1 MAILSDR
8 WIRRMAQDKGMIE
21 PFVDGQKRDGV
32 ISYGLSSYGYDA
44 RVGNDFKI
52 FTNVNSAVVD
62 PKNFAENSFVDRTTD
77 ICIIPPNSFALA
89 RTVEYFRIPRDVLVI
104 CVGKS
109 TYARCGIIVNVTPLE
124 PEWEGHVTLEF
135 SNTTP
140 LPARIYAN
148 EGACPVPVPAG
159 QRALRGFLQRQGRQ
173 VPGPA
178 RRHLAE
184 DLSGRKSMDRIR
196 IKGGRQLKGELRIS
210 GSKNASLP
218 LMVAALLSDKKLTLH
233 NVPRLADITTM
244 IQLLQQHGV
253 EIQAAPGENGH
264 AHGTTLILQAGKI
277 SSTTAPYDIVRK
289 MRASVLVLGPLLA
302 REGVARVSLP
312 GGCAIGARPVDLHI
326 AGLKAMGA
334 EIDIDGGY
342 MVARA
347 PKGLKGARYTFPKV
361 SVGATENLM
370 MAAALAK
377 GTTVLD
383 NAAREPEITDLA
395 KCLVAMGVPVGGVG
409 TETLTI
415 EGVSSLKETAHS
427 VIPDRIE
434 TGTYAMAVAMT
445 AGDVELVGGRLD
457 LIETAAQTLRSAGV
471 TLEQTAR
478 GLRVQRTNGALR
490 GVDVM
495 TEPYP
500 GFPTDLQAQMMAL
513 MTRAEGASM
522 ITETVFESRFMHVPE
537 LSRMGANVTIHHE
550 SALVRGVRKLRGA
563 DVMATDLRAS
573 VSLAIAALA
582 AEGDTT
588 LHRVYHLDRGYERLE
603 EKLGAC
609 GADIERLKG

>member
-1 MAILSDR
+1 
-8 WIRRMAQDKGMIE
+8 
-21 PFVDGQKRDGV
+21 
-32 ISYGLSSYGYDA
+32 
-44 RVGNDFKI
+44 
-52 FTNVNSAVVD
+52 
-62 PKNFAENSFVDRTTD
+62 
-77 ICIIPPNSFALA
+77 
-89 RTVEYFRIPRDVLVI
+89 
-104 CVGKS
+104 
-109 TYARCGIIVNVTPLE
+109 
-124 PEWEGHVTLEF
+124 
-135 SNTTP
+135 
-140 LPARIYAN
+140 
-148 EGACPVPVPAG
+148 
-159 QRALRGFLQRQGRQ
+159 
-173 VPGPA
+173 
-178 RRHLAE
+178 
-184 DLSGRKSMDRIR
+184 MDRIR
-196 IKGGRQLKGELRIS
+196 IKGGRQLKGEITVS
-210 GSKNASLP
+210 GSKNACLP
-218 LMVAALLSDKKLTLH
+218 VMAAALLTDKPLTLK

-244 IQLLQQHGV
+244 MQLLQQHGV
-253 EIQAAPGENGH
+253 EIQAAAGENGH
-264 AHGTTLILQAGKI
+264 SHGTTLTLRGSRIT
-277 SSTTAPYDIVRK
+277 STTAPYDIVRK

-302 REGVARVSLP
+302 REGEARVSLP

-383 NAAREPEITDLA
+383 NAAREPEITNLA
-395 KCLVAMGVPVGGVG
+395 ECLAAMGVPVSGIG

-415 EGVSSLKETAHS
+415 EGVSALKEATHS

-457 LIETAAQTLRSAGV
+457 LIETAAQTLRAAGV
-471 TLEQTAR
+471 TLESTER
-478 GLRVQRTNGALR
+478 GLRVQRTNGALH

-522 ITETVFESRFMHVPE
+522 ITETIFESRFMHVPE
-537 LSRMGANVTIHHE
+537 LARMGANVTIHHE
-550 SALVRGVRKLRGA
+550 SALVRGVPRLRGA

-573 VSLAIAALA
+573 VSLAIAGLV

-588 LHRVYHLDRGYERLE
+588 LHRVYHLDRGFERLE
-603 EKLGAC
+603 EKLAAC

>member
-1 MAILSDR
+1 
-8 WIRRMAQDKGMIE
+8 
-21 PFVDGQKRDGV
+21 
-32 ISYGLSSYGYDA
+32 
-44 RVGNDFKI
+44 
-52 FTNVNSAVVD
+52 
-62 PKNFAENSFVDRTTD
+62 
-77 ICIIPPNSFALA
+77 
-89 RTVEYFRIPRDVLVI
+89 
-104 CVGKS
+104 
-109 TYARCGIIVNVTPLE
+109 
-124 PEWEGHVTLEF
+124 
-135 SNTTP
+135 
-140 LPARIYAN
+140 
-148 EGACPVPVPAG
+148 
-159 QRALRGFLQRQGRQ
+159 
-173 VPGPA
+173 
-178 RRHLAE
+178 
-184 DLSGRKSMDRIR
+184 MDRIR
-196 IKGGRQLKGELRIS
+196 IKGGRQLKGDIRIS
-210 GSKNASLP
+210 GSKNATLP
-218 LMVAALLSDKKLTLH
+218 LMVAALLSDKKLVLH

-244 IQLLQQHGV
+244 IQLLSQHGV
-253 EIQAAPGENGH
+253 EIDAGTGENGH
-264 AHGTTLILQAGKI
+264 AHGTTLTLQTRRI

-289 MRASVLVLGPLLA
+289 MRASVLVLGALLA
-302 REGVARVSLP
+302 REGAARVSLP

-326 AGLKAMGA
+326 AGLRAMGA

-395 KCLVAMGVPVGGVG
+395 ECLAKMGVPVSGIG
-409 TETLTI
+409 TETLVI
-415 EGVSSLKETAHS
+415 EGVEQLKAATHT

-445 AGDVELVGGRLD
+445 AGDVELVGARLD
-457 LIETAAQTLRSAGV
+457 LMEAAAQSLRAAGV
-471 TLEQTAR
+471 VLEKTNR
-478 GLRVQRTNGALR
+478 GVHISRANGLH

-550 SALVRGVRKLRGA
+550 SALVRGVPKLRGA

-603 EKLGAC
+603 DKLAAC